1 MLSTSLW
8 AQTKTISGKVTN
20 ASDGTSMSNVTVSIK
35 GKAVS
40 TQTNPDGSFTIKAD
54 PGDVLIFSTIGSK
67 PLQQT
72 VGSSSTVNIALS
84 NSEEALTEVVVTAM
98 GIKKEKKALGY
109 AVQDIKAD
117 ELMKNKNPN
126 VINSLNGKIAGVNVT
141 NSGGSPGGSASI
153 VIRGGTSLERD
164 NQPLF
169 VIDGHG

>member
-1 MLSTSLW
+1 RL
-8 AQTKTISGKVTN
+8 
-20 ASDGTSMSNVTVSIK
+20 DGDDTAI
-35 GKAVS
+35 
-40 TQTNPDGSFTIKAD
+40 D
-54 PGDVLIFSTIGSK
+54 
-67 PLQQT
+67 
-72 VGSSSTVNIALS
+72 
-84 NSEEALTEVVVTAM
+84 EVVVTAL

-141 NSGGSPGGSASI
+141 NSGGAPGASANI

-169 VIDGHG
+169 VIDGIPWTIPPDKGITRRSTVIQISRQPMEI